1 MVLVFYRG
9 SPVNFG
15 GIISTIKVQ
24 NFRIPGKLLDSSN
37 KFLDILNFKDY
48 SCKNIQVYC
57 QIFCCTGKMSC
68 PNLAMGKPHHDA
80 APTSQE
86 KLCWGG
92 SLPAIILRKENAQ
105 HRPCLSF
112 RHSSSLF
119 QVLLIV
125 SSWPFLLYSLS
136 YSPRITGERNSRA
149 ERKPLLGLPIWKSG
163 RSQDLNL
170 GPSAS

>member
-1 MVLVFYRG
+1 MLIQSNIKRQTQAKNCIMVLVFYRG

-24 NFRIPGKLLDSSN
+24 NFRIPGKLLHSSN

-92 SLPAIILRKENAQ
+92 SLPAITLREENAQ
-105 HRPCLSF
+105 HRPCPSGTAVPCF
-112 RHSSSLF
+112 RSYLLF
-119 QVLLIV
+119 HH
-125 SSWPFLLYSLS
+125 
-136 YSPRITGERNSRA
+136 
-149 ERKPLLGLPIWKSG
+149 
-163 RSQDLNL
+163 
-170 GPSAS
+170 GPSFFILCLILLESQERGILELKGSHF